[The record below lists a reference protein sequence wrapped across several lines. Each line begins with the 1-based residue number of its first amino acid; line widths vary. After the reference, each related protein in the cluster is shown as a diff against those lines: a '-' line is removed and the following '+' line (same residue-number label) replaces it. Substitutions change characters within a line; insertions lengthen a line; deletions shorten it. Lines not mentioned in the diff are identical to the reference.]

1 MNTED
6 VWMDH
11 WKDME
16 RYGKI
21 WKDMERYGKI
31 WKDNYRG
38 MLGNEDVSCYVNEY
52 PKINALQKS

>member
-21 WKDMERYGKI
+21 IIEVCLEMRMYHV
-31 WKDNYRG
+31 
-38 MLGNEDVSCYVNEY
+38 M
-52 PKINALQKS
+52 